1 MQTTGAEEKMVM
13 TIKDERGLAQAL
25 KDDNPRIEIEGD
37 LGKKVLRI
45 HATGAAAWV
54 IAFGAIA
61 VAVGAVIAIC
71 ATGGAA
77 AVPASGLAAVSA
89 PAAVAIL
96 GVPAATTAIAVAFA
110 AKSAGVLKKLRKYS
124 VSEENGKVILTK

>member
-1 MQTTGAEEKMVM
+1 MM

-25 KDDNPRIEIEGD
+25 KDDTPRIEIEGD

-45 HATGAAAWV
+45 HATGSAAWI
-54 IAFGAIA
+54 IAFSAIT
-61 VAVGAVIAIC
+61 VAVGAVIAVC

-77 AVPASGLAAVSA
+77 AVPASGFAAVSA

-96 GVPAATTAIAVAFA
+96 GIPTATSAIAIAFA

-124 VSEENGKVILTK
+124 VSEECGKVVLTK